1 MELFDDVDSILDHKG
16 HHVWFIG
23 PEATVFDAIRWMS
36 EKNVGALLVI
46 ESCDLLGI
54 ISERDYTRKVIL
66 MDRSSKHT
74 KVHEIMTKGVKT
86 HPVAPNLETW
96 VPKEMTHAID
106 HWRKQFRGEAPVK
119 NDSEVTEADIASS
132 NLVLWGDPGSNRI
145 LARIAA
151 QLPLGPQ
158 FPQLGGR
165 LFPETL

>member
-46 ESCDLLGI
+46 ESGDLLGI

-74 KVHEIMTKGVKT
+74 KVHEIMTKGVTTITSDATVEEAMRVMTK
-86 HPVAPNLETW
+86 HRVRHLPV
-96 VPKEMTHAID
+96 VDRDGH
-106 HWRKQFRGEAPVK
+106 
-119 NDSEVTEADIASS
+119 VTGLVSIGDLVERTIATQR
-132 NLVLWGDPGSNRI
+132 LVLEQLEGYIVGRYPG
-145 LARIAA
+145 
-151 QLPLGPQ
+151 
-158 FPQLGGR
+158 
-165 LFPETL
+165 